1 MVRYYPVNGE
11 TYKKG
16 EAVYDRDGDYLY
28 FRYDDLLEQY
38 HKASYTIGEPE
49 TLYDVGDPETEGDGK
64 PVRHRNGEFWI
75 IPNLWISGERSPQDP
90 SEGEMTWGQADMLR
104 RVIPGTYIMEET
116 GVPPGYTRA
125 FPQAVRVEET
135 RDIQRT
141 AMTDEKIRVEI
152 LKTDGTE
159 TYRIPVVNGESG
171 QTEEWTV
178 EGKGFYSH
186 QMVKGAELALYPA
199 RRVYSKDLE
208 KYPKGY
214 YLVKKGNTPA
224 VWNTEDPVDNHPVQR
239 LPGG

>member
-1 MVRYYPVNGE
+1 MMWEIQRQ
-11 TYKKG
+11 KG
-16 EAVYDRDGDYLY
+16 TWKTRP
-28 FRYDDLLEQY
+28 
-38 HKASYTIGEPE
+38 ASGTGSS
-49 TLYDVGDPETEGDGK
+49 GS
-64 PVRHRNGEFWI
+64 F
-75 IPNLWISGERSPQDP
+75 PNLWISGERSPQDP

-171 QTEEWTV
+171 
-178 EGKGFYSH
+178 
-186 QMVKGAELALYPA
+186 
-199 RRVYSKDLE
+199 R
-208 KYPKGY
+208 
-214 YLVKKGNTPA
+214 
-224 VWNTEDPVDNHPVQR
+224 QR
-239 LPGG
+239 NGLWRERAFIPIRW

>member
-141 AMTDEKIRVEI
+141 TMTDEKY
-152 LKTDGTE
+152 G
-159 TYRIPVVNGESG
+159 
-171 QTEEWTV
+171 
-178 EGKGFYSH
+178 
-186 QMVKGAELALYPA
+186 
-199 RRVYSKDLE
+199 
-208 KYPKGY
+208 
-214 YLVKKGNTPA
+214 
-224 VWNTEDPVDNHPVQR
+224 
-239 LPGG
+239 